1 MKVVG
6 DPDDGI
12 AAVHGLITLLTIPPC
27 RPFVLTVPPFA
38 SYLVFIPS
46 LGSDHHERREPKS

>member
-12 AAVHGLITLLTIPPC
+12 AAVHGLITLLTIPHVVY
-27 RPFVLTVPPFA
+27 R
-38 SYLVFIPS
+38 
-46 LGSDHHERREPKS
+46 K